1 MKLKEIKLK
10 DLKKKKK
17 KPGARSR
24 PSGPAH
30 LGL

>member
-10 DLKKKKK
+10 DLKKKK